1 MYNEILFFIIGLIF
15 GSFANVCIY
24 RLPIHQ
30 NIITPRSKCPKC
42 KKLISWF
49 YNIPVLSFIFLKGLS
64 KCCNKKIGFQY
75 PVIELLTA
83 ILFSYSAFAL
93 HIHQAILISFI
104 IFILLIAVTID
115 LNKKII
121 FLIFTYIIFFL
132 GLLIQFIKPELNPFN
147 ISLKNSLITAII
159 APSFFLILRYIF
171 KKIKNV
177 EALGL
182 GDVYL
187 IASLTIWTGFEK
199 FLYLLIG
206 SSITGIIFYL
216 IFNKRNKENFRI
228 PFGSCIGITFIVLI
242 FI

>member
-24 RLPIHQ
+24 RLPIQ
-30 NIITPRSKCPKC
+30 RSIVKPRSKCTFC
-42 KKLISWF
+42 KKPIPWF
-49 YNIPVLSFIFLKGLS
+49 CNIPVFSFIFLKGVS
-64 KCCNKKIGFQY
+64 KCCNKKISFQY

-83 ILFSYSAFAL
+83 IFFSYSAFTL
-93 HIHQAILISFI
+93 QVYQASIISLI
-104 IFILLIAVTID
+104 IFLLLITVTID
-115 LNKKII
+115 LNKQII
-121 FLIFTYIIFFL
+121 FLVFTYIIFFL

-147 ISLKNSLITAII
+147 VSLKNSLITAVI

-187 IASLTIWTGFEK
+187 IASLAVWTGFEK

-206 SSITGIIFYL
+206 SSVTGIIFYL

>member
-24 RLPIHQ
+24 RLPIQ
-30 NIITPRSKCPKC
+30 RSIVKPRSKCTFC
-42 KKLISWF
+42 KKSITWF
-49 YNIPVLSFIFLKGLS
+49 HNIPVLSFIFLKGVS
-64 KCCNKKIGFQY
+64 KCCNKKISFQY
-75 PVIELLTA
+75 PVVELLTA
-83 ILFSYSAFAL
+83 ILFFYSAFTFQL
-93 HIHQAILISFI
+93 YQASLVSLI
-104 IFILLIAVTID
+104 IFILLITVTID
-115 LNKKII
+115 LNKQII
-121 FLIFTYIIFFL
+121 FLVFTYIIFFL
-132 GLLIQFIKPELNPFN
+132 GLLIQFLKPELNPFN
-147 ISLKNSLITAII
+147 VSLKNSLITAFI
-159 APSFFLILRYIF
+159 APSLFLILRYIF

-187 IASLTIWTGFEK
+187 IASLAIWTGFEK

>member
-1 MYNEILFFIIGLIF
+1 M
-15 GSFANVCIY
+15 
-24 RLPIHQ
+24 
-30 NIITPRSKCPKC
+30 
-42 KKLISWF
+42 
-49 YNIPVLSFIFLKGLS
+49 
-64 KCCNKKIGFQY
+64 
-75 PVIELLTA
+75 TA
-83 ILFSYSAFAL
+83 
-93 HIHQAILISFI
+93 
-104 IFILLIAVTID
+104 V
-115 LNKKII
+115 
-121 FLIFTYIIFFL
+121 
-132 GLLIQFIKPELNPFN
+132 
-147 ISLKNSLITAII
+147 I

-187 IASLTIWTGFEK
+187 IASLAIWTGFEK
-199 FLYLLIG
+199 FLYLLVG

>member
-24 RLPIHQ
+24 RLPIQ
-30 NIITPRSKCPKC
+30 RSIVKPRSKCTFC
-42 KKLISWF
+42 KKPIPWF
-49 YNIPVLSFIFLKGLS
+49 YNIPVFSFIFLKGVS
-64 KCCNKKIGFQY
+64 KCCNRKISFQY

-83 ILFSYSAFAL
+83 IFFSYSAFTL
-93 HIHQAILISFI
+93 QVYQASIISLI
-104 IFILLIAVTID
+104 IFLLLITVTID
-115 LNKKII
+115 LNKQII
-121 FLIFTYIIFFL
+121 FLVFTYIIFFL
-132 GLLIQFIKPELNPFN
+132 GLLIQFLKPELNPFN
-147 ISLKNSLITAII
+147 VSLKNSLITAFI
-159 APSFFLILRYIF
+159 APSLFLILRYIF

-187 IASLTIWTGFEK
+187 IASLAIWTGFEK

-206 SSITGIIFYL
+206 SSITGIVFYM
-216 IFNKRNKENFRI
+216 IFNRRNKENFRI

>member
-24 RLPIHQ
+24 RLPVQKSIVK
-30 NIITPRSKCPKC
+30 PRSKCTLC
-42 KKLISWF
+42 KKPIPWF
-49 YNIPVLSFIFLKGLS
+49 HNIPVLSFIFLKGVS
-64 KCCNKKIGFQY
+64 KCCNKKINFQY

-83 ILFSYSAFAL
+83 ILFSYSVFTFQVY
-93 HIHQAILISFI
+93 QASIISLI
-104 IFILLIAVTID
+104 IFLLLITITID
-115 LNKKII
+115 LNKQII

-132 GLLIQFIKPELNPFN
+132 GLLIQFLKPELNPFN
-147 ISLKNSLITAII
+147 VSLKNSLITALI
-159 APSFFLILRYIF
+159 APSLFLILRYIF

-187 IASLTIWTGFEK
+187 IASLALWTGFEK

-206 SSITGIIFYL
+206 SSITGIVFYL
-216 IFNKRNKENFRI
+216 IFNRKNKENFRI

>member
-24 RLPIHQ
+24 RLPIQ
-30 NIITPRSKCPKC
+30 KSIVKPRSKCTLC
-42 KKLISWF
+42 KKPIPWF
-49 YNIPVLSFIFLKGLS
+49 HNIPVLSFILLKGVS
-64 KCCNKKIGFQY
+64 KCCNKKISFQY
-75 PVIELLTA
+75 PVVELLTA
-83 ILFSYSAFAL
+83 ILFSYSAFTFQL
-93 HIHQAILISFI
+93 YQASLVSLI
-104 IFILLIAVTID
+104 IFILLITVTID
-115 LNKKII
+115 LNKQII
-121 FLIFTYIIFFL
+121 FLVFTYIIFFL
-132 GLLIQFIKPELNPFN
+132 GLLIQFLKPELNPFN
-147 ISLKNSLITAII
+147 VSLKNSLITALI
-159 APSFFLILRYIF
+159 APSLFLILRYIF

-187 IASLTIWTGFEK
+187 IASLAIWTGFEK

-206 SSITGIIFYL
+206 SSITGIVFYL
-216 IFNKRNKENFRI
+216 IFNRRNKENFRI

>member
-1 MYNEILFFIIGLIF
+1 MHNEILFFIIGLIF

-24 RLPIHQ
+24 RLPIQQ
-30 NIITPRSKCPKC
+30 NIITPRSKCPLC
-42 KKLISWF
+42 KKPISWF
-49 YNIPVLSFIFLKGLS
+49 YNIPVLSFVLLRGFS
-64 KCCNKKIGFQY
+64 SCCNKKISFQY
-75 PVIELLTA
+75 PVIEFLTA
-83 ILFSYSAFAL
+83 IFFTYAAFTFE
-93 HIHQAILISFI
+93 IYQAILISFV
-104 IFILLIAVTID
+104 IFTLLITVTID
-115 LNKKII
+115 LNKQII
-121 FLIFTYIIFFL
+121 FLAFTYIIFFI
-132 GLLIQFIKPELNPFN
+132 GLLIQFFKPELNPFN
-147 ISLKNSLITAII
+147 VSLKNSLITAVI

-187 IASLTIWTGFEK
+187 IASLAIWTGFEK